1 MSVHQEKSILKKIL
15 SFKENS
21 ILPVTS
27 HLHIREWLEW
37 FLVNTIKC
45 CISKSLH
52 SMQYG
57 KLNTCSTVTFNY
69 QKIKGKKK
77 KTQYLVDNLPK

>member
-1 MSVHQEKSILKKIL
+1 MSVHQEKSTLKKIL

-27 HLHIREWLEW
+27 HLHIHKWLEW

-45 CISKSLH
+45 YVSKSLR
-52 SMQYG
+52 SMQYA
-57 KLNTCSTVTFNY
+57 KSNTHSTVTFNY
-69 QKIKGKKK
+69 QNIKGKKK
-77 KTQYLVDNLPK
+77 QTISC

>member
-1 MSVHQEKSILKKIL
+1 MSVHQEKSTLKKIL

-27 HLHIREWLEW
+27 HLHIHEWLEW

-45 CISKSLH
+45 YVSKSLS
-52 SMQYG
+52 SMQYA
-57 KLNTCSTVTFNY
+57 KSNTHSTVTFNY
-69 QKIKGKKK
+69 QNIKGKKK
-77 KTQYLVDNLPK
+77 QTISC